1 MYNRAILMGRICNDL
16 ELKTTPSGVTVLSFR
31 IAVDRSYQAKGE
43 ERKSDFFNCVAWRQT
58 ADFISRFFSKGRM
71 ILVEGELQ
79 TRQYVDKNNVT
90 QNVVELIIDNARFT
104 GEKKADSSGSSYAP
118 AQGFPEPPPQ
128 YHPAENTNSAP
139 SASNGSYTAADFA
152 PKGGDN
158 KDDDYPF

>member
-16 ELKTTPSGVTVLSFR
+16 EVKTTPSGVTVLSFR

-90 QNVVELIIDNARFT
+90 QNIVELIVDNARFT
-104 GEKKADSSGSSYAP
+104 GEKKQDGGGSYAP
-118 AQGFPEPPPQ
+118 APGYPEPPPQ
-128 YHPAENTNSAP
+128 HPAESTNSAP
-139 SASNGSYTAADFA
+139 SASNGNYTAADFA
-152 PKGGDN
+152 PKGGAA
-158 KDDDYPF
+158 DDDYPF

>member
-16 ELKTTPSGVTVLSFR
+16 EVRSTPSGVSVLSFR
-31 IAVDRSYQAKGE
+31 IAVDRGYQAKGE

-90 QNVVELIIDNARFT
+90 QNIVELIVDNARFT
-104 GEKKADSSGSSYAP
+104 GEKAQSGGGSYAP
-118 AQGFPEPPPQ
+118 AQGYPEPPPMQ
-128 YHPAENTNSAP
+128 QHPAAETNSAP
-139 SASNGSYTAADFA
+139 AASNGTYTAQDFA
-152 PKGGDN
+152 SGN
-158 KDDDYPF
+158 SSDDDYPF

>member
-16 ELKTTPSGVTVLSFR
+16 EVKTTPSGVAVLSFR

-79 TRQYVDKNNVT
+79 TRQYVDKNNST
-90 QNVVELIIDNARFT
+90 QNVVELIVDNARFT
-104 GEKKADSSGSSYAP
+104 GEKKQDGSGSYAP
-118 AQGFPEPPPQ
+118 AQGYPEPPPQ
-128 YHPAENTNSAP
+128 HPAESTNSAP

-152 PKGGDN
+152 PKGGAA
-158 KDDDYPF
+158 DDDYPF